1 MASLARLLEY
11 SSCGQQ
17 ARFERFMA
25 QMMYVLAAG
34 KHIDADRTEG
44 FMEQVHEIYANPFE
58 KKRRKDTN
66 NMSAEEIKQYVL
78 NLLEE

>member
-1 MASLARLLEY
+1 
-11 SSCGQQ
+11 
-17 ARFERFMA
+17 MA

-44 FMEQVHEIYANPFE
+44 FMEQVHEVYANPFE
-58 KKRRKDTN
+58 KKRRKTN
-66 NMSAEEIKQYVL
+66 EMSAEEIKQYVL